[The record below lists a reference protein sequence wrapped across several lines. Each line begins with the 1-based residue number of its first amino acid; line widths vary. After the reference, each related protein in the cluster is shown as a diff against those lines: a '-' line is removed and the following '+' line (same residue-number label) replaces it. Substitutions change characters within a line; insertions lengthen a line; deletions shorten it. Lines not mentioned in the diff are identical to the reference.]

1 MPVQTLKV
9 RYVNGALWLPEEI
22 SFPEGKEVIIGIEHN
37 LPAID
42 AESREWLHADF
53 AGELPLYEWGDEGI
67 PNGKPVRYSPDEG
80 FVVAV

>member
-1 MPVQTLKV
+1 MPVQTLKA

-22 SFPEGKEVIIGIEHN
+22 NFPEGKEVIIGIEHD

-42 AESREWLHADF
+42 AESREWLHADL
-53 AGELPLYEWGDEGI
+53 AGELPLYEWGDESI
-67 PNGKPVRYSPDEG
+67 PKGKPVQYSPDEG